1 MFQKYQPFWCIVAG
15 CRREAGRLA
24 TDGTIAYDSGYL
36 FAGIIPCKLFPVNTQ
51 EPHLFHETKMNDL
64 NGLDWSS
71 KPATGQSQKP
81 NTTGNY
87 SSSAFSTLKP
97 TPPVSGRTSPLV
109 NSKSPQPPAKTSTPA
124 NDSFANLVAF
134 SGTKSNK
141 NLSLQEQQKQLAEL
155 KAQQLAAQKKRAQ
168 DQWAGGDDVWNT
180 LGSGRSTPAVQ
191 NRNGTPAPAP
201 IEDEED
207 VFAAFNK
214 PVVTSKPPAQTAPK
228 TAPSQSLQLE
238 DDDDPFGLSEF
249 QSKSKTS
256 VQPSGS
262 LLADGDEDD
271 FLGDLGKPPRER
283 SPPRQQP
290 PPREPGPEP
299 LRSDHP
305 QDKAVADLVDMGFPA
320 DKARRALEMTDTGLN
335 VQAAVGWLLNQA
347 HEEARQKTRSRDP
360 ARSIDQQEEAPG
372 RRPRPRVAEPEAP
385 PRDRSSTPS
394 GPDFGSTLIKSAGV
408 FWKQAQKQVQQVV
421 SEFNSDSESGS
432 AQPKWMR
439 EAAEPKQRM
448 RPTRDEEPSQS
459 RVRPPV
465 PKQQID
471 VTDEALM
478 LEAERPT
485 PPPRQAP
492 RSRVSRPEHVFDS
505 SADTSRD
512 HSPAMPS
519 RLRESHSP
527 QPAFMKQ
534 QDPLAGMMRPKQPP
548 PNTRQMLN
556 KQAIEDQASQ
566 AYVSSARRRKPA
578 TSIPQA
584 PEGDLLE
591 GASSSPSSQRPPHPP
606 QPASLRS
613 AQAAPPR
620 PTQSAPPQSKP
631 RPAAPVVTRPAAPKR
646 TIPSISPIALKASHQ
661 SRLAGNE
668 SFKRGDFAA
677 AHEHYTASLKHIP
690 ASHPLQLVLLTNR
703 ALTALKTGQPKVAIT
718 DADAVITLVGP
729 SKGEGETVDLQ
740 DSETQPKPM
749 RDYYGKSLMRKAEA
763 LENMEKWSDAA
774 VVWRQCVEDGHG
786 GATAIQS
793 RARAERAAAPKPPP
807 TKKVAP
813 PRAATRS
820 APPVSVK
827 PAAAVNALRASN
839 AAAEKLDDEKF
850 ALADSVSARINAWKN
865 GKEGNLRALL
875 TSLDTVLW
883 EGAGWK
889 KVSMADVVL
898 TNKVKIIYMKG
909 IGKCHPDKVSKLM
922 ILANLE
928 ADIPV

>member
-1 MFQKYQPFWCIVAG
+1 
-15 CRREAGRLA
+15 
-24 TDGTIAYDSGYL
+24 
-36 FAGIIPCKLFPVNTQ
+36 
-51 EPHLFHETKMNDL
+51 MNDL

-81 NTTGNY
+81 NVNY
-87 SSSAFSTLKP
+87 PSSSSAFSTLRP

-109 NSKSPQPPAKTSTPA
+109 NSKSPQPPAKTSPA

-134 SGTKSNK
+134 SATKSNK

-155 KAQQLAAQKKRAQ
+155 KAQQVAAQKKSAQ
-168 DQWAGGDDVWNT
+168 NQWTGGDDVWNT

-191 NRNGTPAPAP
+191 NQNGTPAVNTVA
-201 IEDEED
+201 DEED

-214 PVVTSKPPAQTAPK
+214 PAVTKPPAQTAAQAKP
-228 TAPSQSLQLE
+228 TQSLQLE

-262 LLADGDEDD
+262 LLADADDDD
-271 FLGDLGKPPRER
+271 FLGDLGRPARER
-283 SPPRQQP
+283 SPPRRQP
-290 PPREPGPEP
+290 PPREPSPE
-299 LRSDHP
+299 RVSNHP

-320 DKARRALEMTDTGLN
+320 DKARRALETTDTGLN

-347 HEEARQKTRSRDP
+347 HEEAQARQKTRSREP
-360 ARSIDQQEEAPG
+360 ARSVEQEEAPVG
-372 RRPRPRVAEPEAP
+372 RPRPRVADVAPEAP
-385 PRDRSSTPS
+385 PRERSSTPS
-394 GPDFGSTLIKSAGV
+394 GPDFGSTLIKSAGA
-408 FWKQAQKQVQQVV
+408 FWKQAQKQVQQAV

-439 EAAEPKQRM
+439 EAAEPKQRA
-448 RPTRDEEPSQS
+448 RPTRDEETQP
-459 RVRPPV
+459 RARPAV
-465 PKQQID
+465 PKKQAD

-485 PPPRQAP
+485 PPPRQVP
-492 RSRVSRPEHVFDS
+492 RTRVPRPDHVFDS

-548 PNTRQMLN
+548 PTTKQMLN
-556 KQAIEDQASQ
+556 KQAIDDQASQ

-578 TSIPQA
+578 APAPQA

-591 GASSSPSSQRPPHPP
+591 GTSPVSDRAPPRPAQALPV
-606 QPASLRS
+606 RS
-613 AQAAPPR
+613 AQTAPPR

-631 RPAAPVVTRPAAPKR
+631 RPAAPIVTRPAAPKR
-646 TIPSISPIALKASHQ
+646 VVPSMSPIALKATHT
-661 SRLAGNE
+661 SRVAGNE

-677 AHEHYTASLKHIP
+677 AHEHYTTCLRHIP
-690 ASHPLQLVLLTNR
+690 ASHPLQIILLTNR
-703 ALTALKTGQPKVAIT
+703 AVTALKTGQPKVAIA
-718 DADAVITLVGP
+718 DADSVITLIGV

-740 DSETQPKPM
+740 DSESQPKPM
-749 RDYYGKSLMRKAEA
+749 REYYGKSLMRKAEG
-763 LENMEKWSDAA
+763 LENLERWSDAA

-793 RARAERAAAPKPPP
+793 RARAERAAAPKPAA
-807 TKKVAP
+807 KKPP

-820 APPVSVK
+820 APPVSAK

-883 EGAGWK
+883 EGSGWK

-909 IGKCHPDKVSKLM
+909 IGKCHPDKVSATV
-922 ILANLE
+922 ILARCDANPCPASNRRNDRAKDDCGCGVQYAERGLGQVQNGKWSIRI
-928 ADIPV
+928 A